1 MGYICTSN
9 VFTHLSLDQFEEIL
23 QRYWGYTSF
32 RSVQRQIIESVY
44 SGIDTLALMPT
55 GGGKSITFQVP
66 ALAKEGI
73 CLVITPLIALM
84 KDQVEQ
90 LKRRGIK
97 AEAIHSGLSANEQ
110 DILLDNCA
118 YGDIKF
124 LYLSP
129 ERLGTELFR
138 ERVKKFNVNLV
149 AIDEAHCISQWGY
162 DFRPSYL
169 QIAELRSLLPE
180 GTPFLAL
187 TATATPDV
195 VEDIQRQLRFVDG
208 RVVQMSFVRE
218 NLVYLVRRSEDK
230 LNMLLKIV
238 TRLPGSGVVYV
249 RSRKKTKDIALALQ
263 QKGVSADFYNAGLSM
278 EMRNQKQADWQ
289 SGKTRIIVATN
300 AFGMGIDKPDVRFV
314 VHVDMPDSPE
324 AYFQEAGRAGR
335 DLQLAYAV
343 LLYSNSDAVRL
354 QQRFDQT
361 FPPPEEIK
369 KVYHALANYL
379 NLPYEAGKGMCFD
392 FNLMDFCAAYHINAA
407 KAHSSLKFLELEGYI
422 ELTEEVDNPS
432 RLWIC
437 VDRAELYK
445 YQVANKAADGLIQL
459 ILRTYTGIFTQHVRI
474 DEDYLA
480 RNLNATRNDVY
491 QALKF
496 IDKQKI
502 IDYIP
507 RKRTPLLIFTE
518 MRLDEKNL
526 RIDPERY
533 AERRNRFERKAV
545 AMLQY
550 AQSDERCRSQLLLE
564 YFGQKNSPRCGKCD
578 YCTGYGKDIGRAEMD
593 QIAATIAQR
602 LAVAPMDETAL
613 VDSLPCSPDKAL
625 QTIRH
630 LLDSQRIG
638 RNANGLIE
646 WRK

>member
-1 MGYICTSN
+1 M
-9 VFTHLSLDQFEEIL
+9 DQFEEIL

-44 SGIDTLALMPT
+44 GGNDTLALMPT

-97 AEAIHSGLSANEQ
+97 AEAIHSGLSAREQ

-118 YGDIKF
+118 YGGIKF

-129 ERLGTELFR
+129 ERLSTDLFR

-169 QIAELRSLLPE
+169 KIAELRPLLPDAP
-180 GTPFLAL
+180 PFLAL
-187 TATATPDV
+187 TATATPEV
-195 VEDIQRQLRFVDG
+195 VDDIQRQLQFRNG

-218 NLVYLVRRSEDK
+218 NLVYLVREAEDK
-230 LNMLLKIV
+230 LKMLLKV
-238 TRLPGSGVVYV
+238 VNGLPGSGVVYV
-249 RSRKKTKDIALALQ
+249 RSRQKTKDIALMLQ
-263 QKGVSADFYNAGLSM
+263 QNGVSADYYNAGLSM

-314 VHVDMPDSPE
+314 AHIDLPDSPE

-343 LLYSNSDAVRL
+343 LLFSHSDTLRL
-354 QQRFDQT
+354 QQRIDTT
-361 FPPPEEIK
+361 FPPPAEIK
-369 KVYHALANYL
+369 QVYQALGNFL
-379 NLPYEAGKGMCFD
+379 NVPYGAGKGLSYD
-392 FNLMDFCAAYHINAA
+392 FNLMEFCTNQRLSAPRALNA
-407 KAHSSLKFLELEGYI
+407 LKMLEQEGYI

-432 RLWIC
+432 RLLFTA
-437 VDRAELYK
+437 DRHELYK
-445 YQVANKAADGLIQL
+445 HQVANAHADRLIKL
-459 ILRTYTGIFTQHVRI
+459 ILRTYTGVFTQHAKI

-480 RNLNATRNDVY
+480 KHLSTTRNEIY
-491 QALKF
+491 HALVQL
-496 IDKQKI
+496 DKLRLA
-502 IDYIP
+502 DYIP
-507 RKRTPLLIFTE
+507 RKRTPMVFLVE
-518 MRLDEKNL
+518 ERLDDQNL
-526 RIDPERY
+526 RIDPTRY
-533 AERRNRFERKAV
+533 AERRQRFERKAM
-545 AMLQY
+545 AMMRY
-550 AQSDERCRSQLLLE
+550 AQSDDRCRSQLLLE
-564 YFGQKNSPRCGKCD
+564 YFGQTDAPPCGKCD
-578 YCTGYGKDIGRAEMD
+578 YCTQHGKHLSRSEIDAIIP
-593 QIAATIAQR
+593 QIEQA
-602 LAVAPMDETAL
+602 LAHAPRTDEAL
-613 VDSLPCSPDKAL
+613 IDSLKIGPA
-625 QTIRH
+625 QAIQAIRH
-630 LLDSQRIG
+630 LLDTRRIS
-638 RNANGLIE
+638 RNPNGLLE
-646 WRK
+646 WNK

>member
-1 MGYICTSN
+1 MDI
-9 VFTHLSLDQFEEIL
+9 FEEIL

-44 SGIDTLALMPT
+44 GGTDTLALMPT

-90 LKRRGIK
+90 LKSRGIK
-97 AEAIHSGLSANEQ
+97 AEAIHSGLSAREQ

-129 ERLGTELFR
+129 ERLGTDLFR
-138 ERVKKFNVNLV
+138 ERVKRFNVNLV

-169 QIAELRSLLPE
+169 QIAELRPLLPE
-180 GTPFLAL
+180 NTPFLAL
-187 TATATPDV
+187 TATATPEV
-195 VEDIQRQLRFVDG
+195 VADIQQQLHFVDG
-208 RVVQMSFVRE
+208 RVVQMSFARE
-218 NLVYLVRRSEDK
+218 NLVYLVRQAEDK
-230 LNMLLKIV
+230 LSMLLKVV

-249 RSRKKTKDIALALQ
+249 RSRKKTKEIAEYLQ
-263 QKGVSADFYNAGLSM
+263 PHLQRQGARADFYHAGLSM
-278 EMRNQKQADWQ
+278 EARNQKQAEWQ

-354 QQRFDQT
+354 QQRFDQA
-361 FPPPEEIK
+361 FPPPSEIK
-369 KVYHALANYL
+369 QVYQALSNYL
-379 NLPYEAGKGMCFD
+379 QLPYGAGKGMCFN
-392 FNLMDFCAAYHINAA
+392 FNLMDFCTAYHLNAQ
-407 KAHSSLKFLELEGYI
+407 KAHSALKILEQEGYI

-432 RLWIC
+432 RMQFV
-437 VDRAELYK
+437 VDRQELYRF
-445 YQVANKAADGLIQL
+445 QVSNQAADVLIKL
-459 ILRTYTGIFTQHVRI
+459 IMRTYTGIFTQYTRI
-474 DEDYLA
+474 DEDFLA
-480 RNLNATRNDVY
+480 RNLNAQRTDIY
-491 QALKF
+491 HALVHLA
-496 IDKQKI
+496 KQGM

-518 MRLDEKNL
+518 ERLDDQNL

-533 AERRNRFERKAV
+533 AESRKRFERKAV

-550 AQSDERCRSQLLLE
+550 AQSDDRCRSQILLE
-564 YFGQKNSPRCGKCD
+564 YFGQTDSPSCGKCD
-578 YCTGYGKDIGRAEMD
+578 ICTGHGKAIDSSEME
-593 QIAATIAQR
+593 QISAAIAQR
-602 LAVAPMDETAL
+602 LSAGSMLLNDL
-613 VDSLPCSPDKAL
+613 VDSLPFSPDKAL
-625 QTIRH
+625 QAIRH
-630 LLDSQRIG
+630 LLDIQRMV
-638 RNANGLIE
+638 RHDNGQIE